1 MNYSHLLSELEQ
13 IAKKLGINIRY
24 EKGDFEGGFCV
35 LKEQKVVV
43 VNKRLID
50 SRKAS
55 ALALALTD
63 YGVDLNDISDKL
75 RLFIEDEAAK
85 LRRSERTQ

>member
-1 MNYSHLLSELEQ
+1 MNYSHLVAELEQ
-13 IAKKLGINIRY
+13 LAKRLGINIRY

-43 VNKRLID
+43 VNKRLLD

-55 ALALALTD
+55 ALALALND
-63 YGVDLNDISDKL
+63 YGVKLTDISDKL

>member
-1 MNYSHLLSELEQ
+1 MNYSHLVGELEKL
-13 IAKKLGINIRY
+13 AKQLGINIRY

-43 VNKRLID
+43 VNKRLLD

-55 ALALALTD
+55 ALALALND
-63 YGVDLNDISDKL
+63 YGVKLTDISDKL

-85 LRRSERTQ
+85 LRRSDRTQ

>member
-1 MNYSHLLSELEQ
+1 MNYSHLVGELEKL
-13 IAKKLGINIRY
+13 AKQLGINIRY

-43 VNKRLID
+43 VNKRLLD

-55 ALALALTD
+55 ALALALND
-63 YGVDLNDISDKL
+63 YGVKLNDISDKL

-85 LRRSERTQ
+85 LRRSDRTQ

>member
-1 MNYSHLLSELEQ
+1 MNYSHLVTELEQ
-13 IAKKLGINIRY
+13 LAKQLGINIRY

-43 VNKRLID
+43 VNKRLLD

-55 ALALALTD
+55 ALALALND
-63 YGVDLNDISDKL
+63 YGIELNDISDKL

>member
-1 MNYSHLLSELEQ
+1 MNYSRIVTDLEKV
-13 IAKKLGINIRY
+13 AKALGINIRY

-43 VNKRLID
+43 VNKRLLD

-55 ALALALTD
+55 ALAVALSD
-63 YGVDLNDISDKL
+63 YGIDLDSIEEKL
-75 RLFIEDEAAK
+75 RLFIEDELAK
-85 LRRSERTQ
+85 LRRLERAS